1 MAQIIDGPQTQLDN
15 TVRVF
20 DSFYN
25 YEAAISADVYEVVN
39 SYFKSVCATK
49 SIANNFTTML
59 FRIVSITGEDAMTLL
74 ANIQGNTKL
83 ETTALMAYYLNSLK
97 SKTTLYGVSVVP
109 SPNETVQ
116 RNIVT

>member
-1 MAQIIDGPQTQLDN
+1 MAQIIDGPQSQLDQ

-25 YEAAISADVYEVVN
+25 YEAAISADQYEIVN
-39 SYFKSVCATK
+39 SYFRSVCTTTK
-49 SIANNFTTML
+49 IANNFTTML
-59 FRIVSITGEDAMTLL
+59 FRIVSLTGTDAMTLL

-83 ETTALMAYYLNSLK
+83 EISALMSYYLNSLK

-109 SPNETVQ
+109 APNETVQ
-116 RNIVT
+116 RNIVI